1 MYLSERVK
9 KVAPSATLSLNA
21 RVKELLR
28 KGEEV
33 VNLTTGEPD
42 FPTPEK
48 IKQAG
53 IKAIQENFTGYT
65 PPPGIPELREAIR
78 EKFLQENGVDY
89 AVEEVM
95 VTCGAK
101 DALFLLFQSILNAG
115 DEVIIFSPYWVS
127 YPEQV
132 KLAGATP
139 VIIPTGREHIPDL
152 EELRKHITP
161 RTRALIL
168 NSPCNPSGKVFPGEL
183 IEKITEV
190 CVEKNI
196 YLVSD
201 EIYEEI
207 IFAGK
212 PLSPAALSPAAKK
225 ITLTI
230 NGVSKTYAMTG
241 WRIGYVGGD
250 KEVIQAMSKVQSQ
263 SVSCASSISQRA
275 ALAAI
280 KSGKKEILHMVD
292 TFKERKEF
300 VEKCLGR
307 LPVFTPSPIEGTFYA
322 FPRISYQGMNSQDFS
337 FYLLDKAKVAVVPGK
352 PFGKEGYIRLSFA
365 TSLENLQKA
374 FRRIEEVIA

>member
-9 KVAPSATLSLNA
+9 KVSPSATLSLNA

-42 FPTPEK
+42 FPTPET

-65 PPPGIPELREAIR
+65 PPPGIPELREAVR
-78 EKFLQENGVDY
+78 EKFLKENGLNY
-89 AVEEVM
+89 AVEEIM

-101 DALFLLFQSILNAG
+101 DALFLLFQSILNTG

-132 KLAGATP
+132 KLAGGNP
-139 VIIPTGREHIPDL
+139 VIIPTGTEHIP
-152 EELRKHITP
+152 ELDQFKKYITP
-161 RTRALIL
+161 RTRAVIL
-168 NSPCNPSGKVFPGEL
+168 NSPCNPSGKVFPPEL

-190 CVEKNI
+190 CIEKDI

-207 IFAGK
+207 IFKGK
-212 PLSPAALSPAAKK
+212 PFSPAALSPAAKK

-241 WRIGYVGGD
+241 WRIGYVGGH

-275 ALAAI
+275 ALAAL
-280 KSGKKEILHMVD
+280 KSGKEEISRMVAI
-292 TFKERKEF
+292 FQERKEF
-300 VEKCLGR
+300 VENR
-307 LPVFTPSPIEGTFYA
+307 LDKLSVFTPSPIEGTFYA
-322 FPRISYQGMNSQDFS
+322 FPRINYQGMSSEEFS

-365 TSLENLQKA
+365 TSLDNLQKA
-374 FRRIEEVIA
+374 FLRIEKVL